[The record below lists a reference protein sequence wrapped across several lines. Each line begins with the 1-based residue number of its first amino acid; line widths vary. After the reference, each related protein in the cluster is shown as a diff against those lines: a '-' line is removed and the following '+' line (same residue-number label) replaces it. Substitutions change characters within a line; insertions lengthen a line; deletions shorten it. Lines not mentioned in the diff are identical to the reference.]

1 MREKLLWIGAELDV
15 VSRDVRAALAAYD
28 ITAELSL
35 PDVAQELAAGAFHA
49 VVLHVSGSQDGRV
62 LEEIHRSNHR
72 VPVVVH
78 HPQGTVDDIVYWTR
92 RGAFHT
98 LIGNLDSERLQH
110 MILAAVQQGK
120 SKLSAASDT
129 APWRRLLVGRSPAI
143 QQVCEIIE
151 LVASK
156 RCTVLISG
164 ETGTGKEMAARAL
177 HAASNRASLP
187 MVAVNCAALPG
198 NLIEAE
204 LFGHA
209 KGAFTGAH
217 ASRIGRFEQA
227 HRSSIFLDEIGDLP
241 LEAQSKLLRVL
252 QEQELQRIGSSET
265 IKIDVRVITASN
277 LNLEQAVRER
287 RFREDLY
294 YRLNVVPL
302 HLPPLRER
310 REDIPLLVEHF
321 LEKIRIAENTPPKEI
336 TPEAL
341 ESLMAQEWPGNVRQ
355 LEHAVQ
361 MACALSGER
370 RTLHAYDF
378 ELGKRTAQVVS
389 HRVQSSAKPF
399 LVMPKEGID
408 FDAVVSSFE
417 LSLLNQALA
426 AAGGNKARAADL
438 LGIKRTTLLA
448 KMKTLS
454 ERDPQRKAAASTTKR
469 PATPAHPSALIV
481 ESDPAIRSLIV
492 RTLQSQRYRVLQA
505 TTPASAIEMLDCW
518 RTWLSL
524 VIAPGDTID
533 PADPL
538 FRCLQREAER
548 VPTLFL
554 LSEPKEHELT
564 NTRGTATLLRPFS
577 SEELLAAIDQL
588 IEPACEAVSFCA

>member
-35 PDVAQELAAGAFHA
+35 PCAAQELAAGVFHA
-49 VVLHVSGSQDGRV
+49 VVLHISGSDEGRV
-62 LEEIHRSNHR
+62 LEEIHRYNHR

-98 LIGNLDSERLQH
+98 LIGSLEPERLRH
-110 MILAAVQQGK
+110 VISAAVQQAK
-120 SKLSAASDT
+120 SKLSAASEA

-151 LVASK
+151 LVAGK

-187 MVAVNCAALPG
+187 MVAVNCAALPA

-217 ASRIGRFEQA
+217 ASRMGRFEQA

-241 LEAQSKLLRVL
+241 LEAQAKLLRVL

-321 LEKIRIAENTPPKEI
+321 LEKIRIAENTPVKEV

-370 RTLHAYDF
+370 RLLHAHDF

-389 HRVQSSAKPF
+389 HGVQSATKPF

-448 KMKTLS
+448 KMKTLN
-454 ERDPQRKAAASTTKR
+454 ERDPQRKAAASAAKR
-469 PATPAHPSALIV
+469 PATPANPCALVV
-481 ESDPAIRSLIV
+481 ESDPAIRNLMV

-505 TTPASAIEMLDCW
+505 AAAASAIEMLDCW
-518 RTWLSL
+518 RAWLSL
-524 VIAPGDTID
+524 VIAPGDID

-548 VPTLFL
+548 VPMLFL

-564 NTRGTATLLRPFS
+564 NAKRTATLLRPFS
-577 SEELLAAIDQL
+577 SEELLAAIDAL
-588 IEPACEAVSFCA
+588 IEPACEPISFCA